1 MKPVEIV
8 DRMMNDLR
16 KFREVLVEMDN
27 LEDRRTRSK
36 AECESTEEKAKIIKN
51 ELASATAGLAR
62 AQVDNQRRYE
72 QEMFTKQGELRDLNE
87 RVSILKM
94 QLTELNVAVTNK
106 GNELAQINSS
116 LAEVK
121 RKFAL

>member
-1 MKPVEIV
+1 MKSVEIV

-16 KFREVLVEMDN
+16 KFREVLTEMDN

-36 AECESTEEKAKIIKN
+36 AECESMEEKAKIIKN
-51 ELASATAGLAR
+51 ELDSATAGLAR

-87 RVSILKM
+87 RVGILKM